1 MNLQDYINSGVLEQ
15 YCLGLLDSDV
25 ASQVLSNCL
34 KYPELR
40 DELNSIE
47 VALEKMA
54 LERAVTPI
62 PHLKE
67 KVLARLG
74 FAGNAILD
82 INNLPP
88 TDAYANYLNWLEA
101 VEHLLPTEP
110 FEGLNIQVLQQNN
123 KIAQMLVVAKVD
135 VPDESHD
142 NYTESFFILKG
153 RCSCT
158 IDGKEIILNAGD
170 FLEIP
175 LYAEHDIKM
184 LTPTVTAILQ
194 YRFV

>member
-1 MNLQDYINSGVLEQ
+1 MNLQDYINSGILEQ
-15 YCLGLLDSDV
+15 YCLGLLDSEE
-25 ASQVLSNCL
+25 ANQVENYCAMH
-34 KYPELR
+34 PELR
-40 DELNSIE
+40 YELNSIE
-47 VALEKMA
+47 IAIENMALEKA
-54 LERAVTPI
+54 IDPSI
-62 PHLKE
+62 QLKE
-67 KVLARLG
+67 KILARLG
-74 FAGNAILD
+74 FAGNQMLD

-88 TDAYANYLNWLEA
+88 TDAYSNYLSWLRA

-110 FEGLNIQVLQQNN
+110 FEGLNIQVLQQTD

-142 NYTESFFILKG
+142 NYAESFFILDG
-153 RCSCT
+153 ICSCV
-158 IDGKEIILNAGD
+158 IDGTEVILNAGD

-175 LYAEHDIKM
+175 LNAEHNVKM

>member
-1 MNLQDYINSGVLEQ
+1 MNLQDYINSGILEQ
-15 YCLGLLDSDV
+15 YCLGLLDSEE
-25 ASQVLSNCL
+25 ANQVISYCL
-34 KYPELR
+34 QYPELR
-40 DELNSIE
+40 EELNSIQ
-47 VALEKMA
+47 AAIEKMA
-54 LERAVTPI
+54 TEKALDP
-62 PHLKE
+62 PPQLKD
-67 KVLARLG
+67 KILGRLG
-74 FAGNAILD
+74 FVGNEVLD

-88 TDAYANYLNWLEA
+88 TDAYSNYLSWLQA

-110 FEGLNIQVLQQNN
+110 FEGLNIQLLQQTD
-123 KIAQMLVVAKVD
+123 KIAQMLVVAKVN

-142 NYTESFFILKG
+142 NYAESFFILDGK
-153 RCSCT
+153 CSCT
-158 IDGKEIILNAGD
+158 IDGAEVFLSAGD

>member
-1 MNLQDYINSGVLEQ
+1 MNLQDYINSGILEQ
-15 YCLGLLDSDV
+15 YCLGLLDSHEAD
-25 ASQVLSNCL
+25 QVVSYCL

-40 DELNSIE
+40 DELKSIE
-47 VALEKMA
+47 AAIEKMSIEKA
-54 LERAVTPI
+54 IAP
-62 PHLKE
+62 PSKLKD
-67 KVLARLG
+67 KILANLG
-74 FAGNAILD
+74 FTGTEMLD

-88 TDAYANYLNWLEA
+88 TDAYANYLSWLQA

-110 FEGLNIQVLQQNN
+110 FEGLNIQVLQQND

-142 NYTESFFILKG
+142 SYAESFFILQGK
-153 RCSCT
+153 CSCT
-158 IDGKEIILNAGD
+158 IDGTEVFLSAGD

-175 LYAEHDIKM
+175 LHAEHNVKM

>member
-1 MNLQDYINSGVLEQ
+1 MNLQEYINSGILEQ
-15 YCLGLLDSDV
+15 YCLGLLDSDE
-25 ASQVLSNCL
+25 AIQVISYCV

-40 DELNSIE
+40 RELDSIE
-47 VALEKMA
+47 EAIEKMTA
-54 LERAVTPI
+54 DKAMP
-62 PHLKE
+62 PAPQLKE
-67 KVLARLG
+67 KILGKLG
-74 FAGNAILD
+74 FIGNEVLD

-88 TDAYANYLNWLEA
+88 TDAYSNYLSWLQA

-110 FEGLNIQVLQQNN
+110 FEGLNIQVLQQTD

-142 NYTESFFILKG
+142 NYAESFFILDGK
-153 RCSCT
+153 CSCT
-158 IDGKEIILNAGD
+158 IDGEEVFLNAGD

-175 LYAEHDIKM
+175 LHAEHNITM

-194 YRFV
+194 YRFI

>member
-1 MNLQDYINSGVLEQ
+1 MNLQDYINSGLLEQ
-15 YCLGLLDSDV
+15 YCLGLLDSDE
-25 ASQVLSNCL
+25 ANQVVSYCS

-40 DELNSIE
+40 EELKSIE
-47 VALEKMA
+47 AAIEKMSA
-54 LERAVTPI
+54 EKAVAP
-62 PHLKE
+62 PDQLKE
-67 KVLARLG
+67 KILGKLG
-74 FAGNAILD
+74 FVGNEQLD

-88 TDAYANYLNWLEA
+88 TDAYSNYLSWLQA

-110 FEGLNIQVLQQNN
+110 FEGLNIQVLQQTD

-142 NYTESFFILKG
+142 NYAESFFILQGK
-153 RCSCT
+153 CSCT
-158 IDGKEIILNAGD
+158 IDGTKVFLNAGD

-175 LYAEHDIKM
+175 LHAEHDVKM
-184 LTPTVTAILQ
+184 LTPVVTAILQ

>member
-1 MNLQDYINSGVLEQ
+1 MNLQDYINSGILEQ
-15 YCLGLLDSDV
+15 YCLGLLDSDEANQV
-25 ASQVLSNCL
+25 ASYCL

-47 VALEKMA
+47 VAIEKMSI
-54 LERAVTPI
+54 ENSTDP
-62 PHLKE
+62 PPQLKD
-67 KVLARLG
+67 KILGRLG
-74 FAGNAILD
+74 FAGNQALD

-88 TDAYANYLNWLEA
+88 TDAYSNYLSWLQA

-110 FEGLNIQVLQQNN
+110 FEGLNIQVLQQTD
-123 KIAQMLVVAKVD
+123 KIAQMLVVAKVN

-142 NYTESFFILKG
+142 DYAESFFILQGK
-153 RCSCT
+153 CSCT
-158 IDGKEIILNAGD
+158 IDGEEVFLNAGD

-175 LYAEHDIKM
+175 LHAEHDVKM

>member
-1 MNLQDYINSGVLEQ
+1 MDLQDYINSGILEQ
-15 YCLGLLDSDV
+15 YCLGLLDSDE
-25 ASQVLSNCL
+25 ANQVVGYCVQYPDLQNEL
-34 KYPELR
+34 K
-40 DELNSIE
+40 SIE
-47 VALEKMA
+47 EALEKMA
-54 LERAVTPI
+54 AEKALTP
-62 PHLKE
+62 PLQLKE

-74 FAGNAILD
+74 FVGNEVLD

-88 TDAYANYLNWLEA
+88 TDAYSNYLNWLQA

-110 FEGLNIQVLQQNN
+110 FEGLNIQVLQQTD
-123 KIAQMLVVAKVD
+123 KLTQMLVVAKVD

-142 NYTESFFILKG
+142 NYAESFFILDGK
-153 RCSCT
+153 CSCT
-158 IDGKEIILNAGD
+158 IDGNEVFLNAGD

-175 LYAEHDIKM
+175 LYAEHDVKM

>member
-15 YCLGLLDSDV
+15 YCLGLLDSDE
-25 ASQVLSNCL
+25 ANQVVSYCL
-34 KYPELR
+34 KYPALR
-40 DELNSIE
+40 DELNNIE
-47 VALEKMA
+47 AAIEKMA
-54 LERAVTPI
+54 IEKAKDP
-62 PHLKE
+62 PPPLKD
-67 KVLARLG
+67 KIFARLG
-74 FAGNAILD
+74 FAGNQVLD

-88 TDAYANYLNWLEA
+88 TDAYSNYLSWLQA

-110 FEGLNIQVLQQNN
+110 FEGLNIQVLQQND

-135 VPDESHD
+135 VPDESHN
-142 NYTESFFILKG
+142 NYAESFFILQG
-153 RCSCT
+153 QCQCT
-158 IDGKEIILNAGD
+158 IDGKEVFLNAGD

-175 LYAEHDIKM
+175 LHAEHDIKM

>member
-1 MNLQDYINSGVLEQ
+1 MDLQDYINSGILEQ
-15 YCLGLLDSDV
+15 YCLGLLDSDK
-25 ASQVLSNCL
+25 ANQVIGYCVR
-34 KYPELR
+34 YPELQ
-40 DELNSIE
+40 DELKSIE
-47 VALEKMA
+47 EALEKMA
-54 LERAVTPI
+54 AEKALTP
-62 PHLKE
+62 PLQLKE

-74 FAGNAILD
+74 FVGNEVLD

-88 TDAYANYLNWLEA
+88 TDAYSNYLSWLQA

-110 FEGLNIQVLQQNN
+110 FQGLNIQILQQTD
-123 KIAQMLVVAKVD
+123 KLTQMLVVAKVD

-142 NYTESFFILKG
+142 NYAESFFILDGK
-153 RCSCT
+153 CSCT
-158 IDGKEIILNAGD
+158 IDGNEVFLNAGD

-175 LYAEHDIKM
+175 LYAEHDVKM

>member
-1 MNLQDYINSGVLEQ
+1 MNLQDYINSGLLEQ
-15 YCLGLLDSDV
+15 YCLGLLDSEE
-25 ASQVLSNCL
+25 ANQVISYCS

-40 DELNSIE
+40 EELKNIE
-47 VALEKMA
+47 AAIEKMSA
-54 LERAVTPI
+54 EKAVAP
-62 PHLKE
+62 PDQLKE
-67 KVLARLG
+67 KILGKLG
-74 FAGNAILD
+74 FVGNELLD

-88 TDAYANYLNWLEA
+88 TDAYSNYLSWLQA

-110 FEGLNIQVLQQNN
+110 FEGLNIQVLQQTD

-142 NYTESFFILKG
+142 NYAESFFILQGK
-153 RCSCT
+153 CSCT
-158 IDGKEIILNAGD
+158 IDGKQVILNAGD
-170 FLEIP
+170 YLEIP

-184 LTPTVTAILQ
+184 LTPVVTAILQ

>member
-15 YCLGLLDSDV
+15 YCLGLLDSDE
-25 ASQVLSNCL
+25 ANQVVSYCL
-34 KYPELR
+34 KYPRLR

-47 VALEKMA
+47 VAIEKMA
-54 LERAVTPI
+54 IEKATDP
-62 PHLKE
+62 PPQLKD
-67 KVLARLG
+67 KILARLG
-74 FAGNAILD
+74 FVGNHVLD

-88 TDAYANYLNWLEA
+88 TDAYSNYLSWLQA

-110 FEGLNIQVLQQNN
+110 FEGLNIQVLQQND
-123 KIAQMLVVAKVD
+123 KIAQMLVVAKVN

-142 NYTESFFILKG
+142 NYAESFFILKG
-153 RCSCT
+153 KCSCT
-158 IDGKEIILNAGD
+158 IDGKEVFLNAGD

>member
-1 MNLQDYINSGVLEQ
+1 MDLQDYINSGILEQ
-15 YCLGLLDSDV
+15 YCLGLLDSDE
-25 ASQVLSNCL
+25 ANQVVSNCL

-47 VALEKMA
+47 IAIGKMA
-54 LERAVTPI
+54 VEKAIAP
-62 PHLKE
+62 PPQLKD
-67 KVLARLG
+67 KILGRLG
-74 FAGNAILD
+74 FVGNEVLD

-88 TDAYANYLNWLEA
+88 TDAYSNYLSWLQA

-110 FEGLNIQVLQQNN
+110 FEGLNIQVLQQTD
-123 KIAQMLVVAKVD
+123 KIAQMLVVAKVN
-135 VPDESHD
+135 VPDESHE
-142 NYTESFFILKG
+142 NYAESFFILDGK
-153 RCSCT
+153 CSCT
-158 IDGKEIILNAGD
+158 IDGTEVFLSAGD

-175 LYAEHDIKM
+175 LHAGHDVKM